1 MVWFIPD
8 STNEIDAL
16 SKKWWGFFY
25 STRLY
30 LPRDFSSGSSRTMR
44 IKSILIPKLLEIEK
58 EIVRE
63 VARGDKPYLRKST
76 DRKAQI
82 SPLNWTN
89 AFLIC
94 ALRYVDFL
102 R

>member
-1 MVWFIPD
+1 MARKLIEANVKASPWHD
-8 STNEIDAL
+8 G
-16 SKKWWGFFY
+16 SKEPC
-25 STRLY
+25 
-30 LPRDFSSGSSRTMR
+30 PRTQRS
-44 IKSILIPKLLEIEK
+44 EK

-63 VARGDKPYLRKST
+63 EARGDKPYLRKST

-94 ALRYVDFL
+94 ALRSVDFL